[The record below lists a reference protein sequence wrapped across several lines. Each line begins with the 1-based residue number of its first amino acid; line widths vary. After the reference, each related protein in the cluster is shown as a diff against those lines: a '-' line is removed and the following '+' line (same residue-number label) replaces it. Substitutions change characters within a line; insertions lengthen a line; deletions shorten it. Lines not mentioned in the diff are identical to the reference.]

1 MSNDDVISTLNNL
14 IETCK
19 DCEKGFLTCS
29 ENFSDTNL
37 KNEFEMRA
45 RRSAQAAGELQDM
58 VRTLGGKP
66 ATGSSVGATLHRRWI
81 DIKAAILGQDD
92 EAILNEC
99 ERGEDH
105 AKDSYRSALAKDL
118 PLEIHGIVN
127 RQYLAVMQDHD
138 MVRALRDKLHA
149 HHD

>member
-1 MSNDDVISTLNNL
+1 MTNDEVISTLNNL

-29 ENFSDTNL
+29 EDFSDAHL
-37 KNEFEMRA
+37 KSEFEMRA
-45 RRSAQAAGELQDM
+45 RRSAQAASELQEM

-66 ATGSSVGATLHRRWI
+66 ATSSSVGATLHRRWI

-105 AKDSYRSALAKDL
+105 AKESYRSALAKDL
-118 PLEIHGIVN
+118 PLEIHSIVN

-138 MVRALRDKLHA
+138 MVKALRDKLHA
-149 HHD
+149 HHS